1 MDRDY
6 LQQYT
11 IQYSF
16 PAEAKAALYQA
27 FDEVCGDPDLYQ
39 TMVQAISAYESGKI
53 QSRDEMLELLFHV
66 RQQAEGFC
74 VPSETVEV
82 LFFILCSKHL
92 KDLYVEKKMP
102 LGYYD
107 GLASDII
114 SKLRECYTVKGIWGS
129 FVTTW
134 FAAFYVLGRFAIGR
148 LQFDVIDMPAC
159 ISLDGKYCFNGEQA
173 VNIHIPSGR
182 PLRKPD
188 VQASLKEATA
198 FFADRFPGD
207 SVLFTCHSWLLYPG
221 HYEMLPK
228 ESGIRQFMEEFIL
241 IDVDIHP
248 DGKDLWRIF
257 DTFDHENL
265 DNLPQNT
272 SLQKSYVQWLKQG
285 KPVGAGL
292 GIRYMAKKEE

>member
-1 MDRDY
+1 MNRDY
-6 LQQYT
+6 LQQY
-11 IQYSF
+11 ISQYGF
-16 PAEAKAALYQA
+16 PAEAKDALYQA
-27 FDEVCGDPDLYQ
+27 FDAVCGDPDLYQ
-39 TMVQAISAYESGKI
+39 TVDQAVSDYESGRI
-53 QSRDEMLELLFHV
+53 QNRDEMLELLFRV
-66 RQQAEGFC
+66 RQQAEGFW

-82 LFFILCSKHL
+82 LFFILCTKHL
-92 KDLYVEKKMP
+92 KQFYEENNLP
-102 LGYYD
+102 SRYYD

-114 SKLRECYTVKGIWGS
+114 SKLNECHSVKGFWGS
-129 FVTTW
+129 FVATW
-134 FAAFYVLGRFAIGR
+134 FAAFFVLGRFAIGR

-159 ISLDGKYCFNGEQA
+159 ISLDGKYCFNGEKA

-182 PLRKPD
+182 PLRRPD
-188 VQASLKEATA
+188 VQASLEEATE

-228 ESGIRQFMEEFIL
+228 ESGIRQFMEEFTL

-257 DTFDHENL
+257 HTHDHENL

-272 SLQKSYVQWLKQG
+272 SLQKSYVKWLKQG

-292 GIRYMAKKEE
+292 GIRYMAKREG